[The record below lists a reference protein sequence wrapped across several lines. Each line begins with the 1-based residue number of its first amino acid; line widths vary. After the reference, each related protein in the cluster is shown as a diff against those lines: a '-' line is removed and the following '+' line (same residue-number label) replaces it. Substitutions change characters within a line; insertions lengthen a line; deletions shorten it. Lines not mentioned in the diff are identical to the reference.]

1 MPEQKVMLDSCRYD
15 LTDGGTMILSGWGYF
30 GSCTPVFQARQ
41 GKRNLLLSWQ
51 AVERPDVIR
60 AHPEM
65 SGDPELFGPGF
76 EIRIAGMEEA
86 AAKGEPVFVRA
97 KADGE
102 ILRICRKSA
111 EEIKTGL
118 GEGSLKYL
126 IEKTEKRCEDVWI
139 RGWYVTPAEDASLI
153 VLGDGMVP
161 VKGLVLREMRR
172 MDLSEAFGEEMSACH
187 GFEISFPRRAV
198 RGRKAVLRFGNK
210 YISMDETVDLCA
222 IDAENTRAGKIVRLL
237 SDKKENKE
245 IIKAY
250 GLRNFYGYL
259 MEQSVP
265 YGTHYDYYEKK
276 TAASSG
282 TLKKHR
288 RTNLS
293 PSILFSVVTMVDS
306 WGDDVDALYD
316 SLTRQSYGN
325 WEYIIASR
333 GKISG
338 AEVPLID
345 RRLKWTVS
353 SHNEAGK
360 RLLDAA
366 EKAEGDFILFARP
379 GSILTPD
386 ALYQCIS
393 LIHPHPETA
402 AVYGDT
408 DSSADENH
416 YTDPLFKPEFD
427 PDFLRSFNYIDLPVV
442 FRRDFLQKTAA
453 EEGSFPEKETWED
466 CICRLL
472 IKAGE
477 EGADIR
483 HIPRIICH
491 NPVYSGGKE
500 PGREGSCTAG
510 EEIRIDG
517 SPLVSILIPNKDH
530 TDDLKKCLDSIREK
544 STWKNYEIIIIE
556 NNSTEA
562 ETEEFYRSLGEDP
575 RIRIVRYSG
584 EFNYSAINNF
594 GAAAAKGEYLVLLN
608 NDTEVITPDWLE
620 QMLFFCM
627 REGTG
632 IAGAKLLYPDDTIQH
647 VGIVVG
653 IGGIAGHLDL
663 GREKDYAGP
672 MKRNNCPHRVS
683 AVTGAC
689 MMVRTSVF
697 RKIDGLDPDFA
708 VALNDVD
715 FCLRAGY
722 VNEKTV
728 FVPGAM
734 LYHYE
739 SKSRGLESTP
749 EKTARFEKECALF
762 RERHSE
768 FLLKGD
774 PCYNPNLT
782 LSKTDGCEKNIFRGS
797 EEAKR

>member
-1 MPEQKVMLDSCRYD
+1 MPEPKVMLDSCCYD
-15 LTDGGTMILSGWGYF
+15 LTHGGTMILSGWGDF

-41 GKRNLLLSWQ
+41 GKRSIPLSWQ
-51 AVERPDVIR
+51 AVERPDVVA
-60 AHPEM
+60 AHPEIFN
-65 SGDPELFGPGF
+65 GPGLFGPGF
-76 EIRIAGMEEA
+76 EIRIAGMEDA
-86 AAKGEPVFVRA
+86 AKKGEPVYVRA
-97 KADGE
+97 KAGGE
-102 ILRICRKSA
+102 IMKICRKSP

-139 RGWYVTPAEDASLI
+139 RGWYVSPAEDAALI

-161 VKGLVLREMRR
+161 VKGLTLRETRR
-172 MDLSEAFGEEMSACH
+172 MDLSEAFGAEMSACH
-187 GFEISFPRRAV
+187 GFELSFPRRAV
-198 RGRKAVLRFGNK
+198 RGRKAVLRFVNK
-210 YISMDETVDLCA
+210 YISMDEAVDLCM
-222 IDAENTRAGKIVRLL
+222 IDAENTRAGKIIRLL

-250 GLRNFYGYL
+250 GYRDFFGYL

-265 YGTHYDYYEKK
+265 YGTHYDFYEKK
-276 TAASSG
+276 TAASSA

-288 RTNLS
+288 RANLS

-306 WGDDVDALYD
+306 WGEDVDTLYS
-316 SLTRQSYGN
+316 SLSRQSYGN
-325 WEYIIASR
+325 WELIIVSH

-345 RRLKWTVS
+345 RRLKWAVS
-353 SHNEAGK
+353 SHSEAGK

-366 EKAEGDFILFARP
+366 GKAEGDFVLFARP

-386 ALYQCIS
+386 TLYQFIS
-393 LIHPHPETA
+393 VIHPHPETD
-402 AVYGDT
+402 VIYGDT
-408 DSSADENH
+408 DFIADEKH
-416 YTDPLFKPEFD
+416 CIDPLFKPEFD
-427 PDFLRSFNYIDLPVV
+427 PDFLRSINYIGLPVV
-442 FRRDFLQKTAA
+442 FRGDFLKKTSTA
-453 EEGSFPEKETWED
+453 EGSFPEKETWED
-466 CICRLL
+466 CIYRLL
-472 IKAGE
+472 NRAGE
-477 EGADIR
+477 EEAVIR

-491 NPVYSGGKE
+491 NPVYSSEEELRRTETGG
-500 PGREGSCTAG
+500 AG
-510 EEIRIDG
+510 KEIRIDG
-517 SPLVSILIPNKDH
+517 SPKVSILIPNKDH
-530 TDDLKKCLDSIREK
+530 TDDLKKCLDSIRGK

-556 NNSTEA
+556 NNSTEP
-562 ETEEFYRSLGEDP
+562 ETEEYYRSLGEDP
-575 RIRIVRYSG
+575 RIRIVRFSG

-632 IAGAKLLYPDDTIQH
+632 IAGAKLFYPDDTIQH

-672 MKRNNCPHRVS
+672 MQRNCCAHRVS

-689 MMVRTSVF
+689 MMVKTSVF
-697 RKIDGLDPDFA
+697 RKIDGLDPEFA

-782 LSKTDGCEKNIFRGS
+782 LSGTDGCEKNIFRGS